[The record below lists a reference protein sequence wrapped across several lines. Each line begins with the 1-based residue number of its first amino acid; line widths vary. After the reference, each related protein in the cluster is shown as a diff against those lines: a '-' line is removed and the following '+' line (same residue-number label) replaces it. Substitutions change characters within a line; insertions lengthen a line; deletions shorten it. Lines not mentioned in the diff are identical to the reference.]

1 MYKSQL
7 GDYCMNKY
15 MKCMALLSGL
25 LMLSSTM
32 QCDDTNSVDHDII
45 VNEIKKKSDITD
57 YDVQKVKF
65 VSWVGRSLAYVTG
78 AALAGAAAYGGHWT
92 GEKVGPYVTRGST
105 IQGITRW
112 TGEKIPSAYVQTYT
126 SSGEQWLTRPSVA
139 AGMAGTFVGYKA
151 YQSIASRTRDAMR
164 DKVKKFIA
172 LCAKLPVANEVG
184 VTADD
189 VKKLVSRSSYT
200 AAKHAYKD
208 PITTYRVIENLYQ
221 QAIRAEA
228 LIKELKLSVKLVR
241 YIKDANGKIE
251 KEIHYKENLETN
263 MYTFKPVEEIAE
275 AKESGIKVQKLHEK
289 NLEVG
294 IAVAKTQWWANVV
307 GVVQGTVKT
316 TKMIAEFIKEHP
328 LQSAAIGGVVVGAY
342 SGAYSKAKDAY
353 SKAKEAY
360 SETKNAIFPTK
371 QQP

>member
-15 MKCMALLSGL
+15 IKCMALLLGL
-25 LMLSSTM
+25 LMLSSTI
-32 QCDDTNSVDHDII
+32 QCDDHDII

-65 VSWVGRSLAYVTG
+65 VSWMGRSLAYVTG
-78 AALAGAAAYGGHWT
+78 AALVGAAAYGGHWA

-112 TGEKIPSAYVQTYT
+112 TGEKIPNQYVQTYT

-172 LCAKLPVANEVG
+172 LCATLPVANEVG
-184 VTADD
+184 ATADD
-189 VKKLVSRSSYT
+189 IEELVSQSSYT
-200 AAKHAYKD
+200 AASYAYKD
-208 PITTYRVIENLYQ
+208 PIATYRAIENLYQ
-221 QAIRAEA
+221 QAARAEA

-241 YIKDANGKIE
+241 YIKDSEGNIKETIDYTKNLRANRNKFE
-251 KEIHYKENLETN
+251 AAK
-263 MYTFKPVEEIAE
+263 EIAE
-275 AKESGIKVQKLHEK
+275 AKESGIKVQKLQEK

-316 TKMIAEFIKEHP
+316 TKMIAEFLQEHP
-328 LQSAAIGGVVVGAY
+328 WQSILGTLGIMG
-342 SGAYSKAKDAY
+342 AY

-360 SETKNAIFPTK
+360 GKAKNEIFLTK
-371 QQP
+371 QSLS